1 MLQDGYE
8 RQKRDEPP
16 SSIPSTILFDMA
28 RSTVFNVSLTASV
41 AVFWR
46 RAVVV
51 NARAAGVRAA
61 VLATARVREVRKDI
75 L

>member
-1 MLQDGYE
+1 ME
-8 RQKRDEPP
+8 DEPP
-16 SSIPSTILFDMA
+16 SSIPSTILFDTA

-51 NARAAGVRAA
+51 KALTAGVKAP
-61 VLATARVREVRKDI
+61 VLATESVRDVRKDI
-75 L
+75 LYM